1 VVKSRLN
8 MCEAL
13 GWIREEFLAN
23 SCKASD
29 KIR

>member
-8 MCEAL
+8 MC
-13 GWIREEFLAN
+13 EEFLAN